1 MGLDEELESME
12 EVGETDAE
20 WTDQE
25 TELEDAEDDEDALFD
40 ADEEDAA
47 ESDLEHAYDS
57 FMTDNEADYDG
68 WDPDE
73 VPEAIQAEEDADILH
88 SEGYHIEEEPEE
100 ESEVIE
106 MEIEDGDV
114 YAVIVD
120 EHDNE
125 IGFILLDEDG
135 NEQEYYYV
143 AEDNDGDGVRVE
155 RTSDGDEF
163 DLGISR
169 HQGRERH
176 LQGRCSGG
184 RRAEEHLRRDL
195 RFAEFPQEEK
205 VTATRRCRNDNGD
218 GPHRRTSV
226 IGAYHEWERSVGS
239 LPFRR

>member
-25 TELEDAEDDEDALFD
+25 TELEDAEDDEDALF
-40 ADEEDAA
+40 
-47 ESDLEHAYDS
+47 
-57 FMTDNEADYDG
+57 DG

-143 AEDNDGDGVRVE
+143 DEDNDGDGVRVE

-169 HQGRERH
+169 EGV
-176 LQGRCSGG
+176 
-184 RRAEEHLRRDL
+184 A
-195 RFAEFPQEEK
+195 A
-205 VTATRRCRNDNGD
+205 ATRDVNAIYKD
-218 GPHRRTSV
+218 GVQVAAELKSTFDEISD
-226 IGAYHEWERSVGS
+226 S
-239 LPFRR
+239 LSFLKKKK

>member
-1 MGLDEELESME
+1 MGLDEELDNIE
-12 EVGETDAE
+12 ELGETDAE

-25 TELEDAEDDEDALFD
+25 TELEDFEGDEDEIFGG
-40 ADEEDAA
+40 DAA

-57 FMTDNEADYDG
+57 FSTDNETDYDG
-68 WDPDE
+68 WDQDE
-73 VPEAIQAEEDADILH
+73 VEEAVEETEISDVLH

-120 EHDNE
+120 EFDNE

-143 AEDNDGDGVRVE
+143 DEDNDNDGVRVE

-169 HQGRERH
+169 EGV
-176 LQGRCSGG
+176 
-184 RRAEEHLRRDL
+184 AEATKDVNAIYKDGMAVA
-195 RFAEFPQEEK
+195 AELKGTFDDI
-205 VTATRRCRNDNGD
+205 AD
-218 GPHRRTSV
+218 
-226 IGAYHEWERSVGS
+226 S
-239 LPFRR
+239 LSFLKKK